1 MNLKMLIGGLAAAAV
16 ILAGGY
22 DRFRD
27 YVEQWTGGNFL
38 PQSTVGHVLGSSPT
52 ATPVIADM
60 ELPEFDGER
69 RSQIIHHVGYT
80 VSYNAETKI
89 PNYVAWTLTP
99 ERFEETVSRTDK
111 FLPDPEVADL
121 VTTDDYK
128 RSGYDR
134 GHLCPAAD
142 NKWNEQAMEESFY
155 MTNICPQNHNLNGG
169 DWKELEEACRDWTME
184 WGKLYVVAG
193 PILYDGQ
200 HKRIGESRVVVPDAF
215 FKVVLCPAPLKAVG
229 FVYKNAAGSR
239 PMETYARTVDEVE
252 RIAGM
257 DFFTSLPD
265 SLETA
270 VEAECD
276 WAEWQLPRR

>member
-1 MNLKMLIGGLAAAAV
+1 MWGT
-16 ILAGGY
+16 
-22 DRFRD
+22 RC
-27 YVEQWTGGNFL
+27 
-38 PQSTVGHVLGSSPT
+38 PT
-52 ATPVIADM
+52 T
-60 ELPEFDGER
+60 R
-69 RSQIIHHVGYT
+69 KQ
-80 VSYNAETKI
+80 KI

-111 FLPDPEVADL
+111 FLPDPEVDDP

-193 PILYDGQ
+193 PILHDGQ

-215 FKVVLCPAPLKAVG
+215 FKVVLCPAR
-229 FVYKNAAGSR
+229 SR
-239 PMETYARTVDEVE
+239 PWASSTRTRPAAAPWKRMPARWTRWSALRGWTSSPRCPTVWRPRSKPSAIGPNGSCPDAERRHALPAARHARWTGGCGLGRRSR
-252 RIAGM
+252 RIASKCWNRNKAQNMQKKHTPEMALSNPRGAKGM
-257 DFFTSLPD
+257 AQK
-265 SLETA
+265 E
-270 VEAECD
+270 
-276 WAEWQLPRR
+276 